1 MPIDEVIRTIEK
13 TDIENLQDIL
23 QALMGRYRELY
34 PQWRIL
40 FVSAQADA
48 ADERSKAILAFISQM
63 DSQLS

>member
-48 ADERSKAILAFISQM
+48 TDERSKAILAFISQM